1 MKLIGFTLYC
11 NSYVKVTRKQSD
23 NNNNDNNNNN
33 QENTG
38 LQENTRPGNTG
49 LMLSEGVSSH
59 KERDSL

>member
-1 MKLIGFTLYC
+1 M
-11 NSYVKVTRKQSD
+11 KVTRKQSD
-23 NNNNDNNNNN
+23 NNNDDNNNNNNNN